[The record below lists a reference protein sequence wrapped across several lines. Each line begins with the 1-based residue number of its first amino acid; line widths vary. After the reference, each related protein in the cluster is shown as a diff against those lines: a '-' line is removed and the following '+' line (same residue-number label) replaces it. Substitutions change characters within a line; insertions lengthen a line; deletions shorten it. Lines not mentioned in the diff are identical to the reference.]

1 MRAALKQR
9 GTRLT
14 PRRDKM
20 LEVLVTSERHPS
32 ASEIHEEV
40 RRFHPRTSLATI
52 YNTIELLK
60 VTGQLQEIEFS
71 GAANRYDGRRSHHHP
86 HLICLHCEKIER
98 LGLGR
103 PQRTIGRPVQ
113 FNRLRNHGPPDG
125 LLRRVPG
132 LPVGTHRAALARA
145 AASGRKG
152 VNIPRN
158 ATVTSATGSTTDNP
172 CIQRK
177 EEN

>member
-71 GAANRYDGRRSHHHP
+71 GAANRYDGRRRHHHP
-86 HLICLHCEKIER
+86 HLICLHCEKIED
-98 LGLGR
+98 LDSVDHSEPLEDLSNSTGYEITGR
-103 PQRTIGRPVQ
+103 RMDYYGVC
-113 FNRLRNHGPPDG
+113 PDCQ
-125 LLRRVPG
+125 
-132 LPVGTHRAALARA
+132 
-145 AASGRKG
+145 SGRTEQ
-152 VNIPRN
+152 P
-158 ATVTSATGSTTDNP
+158 
-172 CIQRK
+172 
-177 EEN
+177 

>member
-1 MRAALKQR
+1 MTATERQRLLEMRAALKRR

-20 LEVLVTSERHPS
+20 LEVLVCSETHPS

-60 VTGQLQEIEFS
+60 ETGQVLEIEFS

-86 HLICLHCEKIER
+86 HLICLHCEKIED
-98 LGLGR
+98 LDSVDHDEPLDDLSNVTGYEITGR
-103 PQRTIGRPVQ
+103 RMDYYGMC
-113 FNRLRNHGPPDG
+113 PDCQ
-125 LLRRVPG
+125 
-132 LPVGTHRAALARA
+132 
-145 AASGRKG
+145 SGG
-152 VNIPRN
+152 AGQP
-158 ATVTSATGSTTDNP
+158 
-172 CIQRK
+172 
-177 EEN
+177 